1 MTEIWFTE
9 IHIMDIQTMSMA
21 TITIIMIRPRDI
33 NTNIPLVMG
42 MEDSTME
49 DTAEV
54 TMVMRTGLM
63 AMGTQQIRYE
73 YSAYPI
79 LPNLTN

>member
-1 MTEIWFTE
+1 
-9 IHIMDIQTMSMA
+9 MSMA

-42 MEDSTME
+42 MEDTV
-49 DTAEV
+49 EV

>member
-1 MTEIWFTE
+1 
-9 IHIMDIQTMSMA
+9 MSMA

-63 AMGTQQIRYE
+63 AMGTQQIRLE
-73 YSAYPI
+73 
-79 LPNLTN
+79 TEEMFGDTRTVEEVGGR